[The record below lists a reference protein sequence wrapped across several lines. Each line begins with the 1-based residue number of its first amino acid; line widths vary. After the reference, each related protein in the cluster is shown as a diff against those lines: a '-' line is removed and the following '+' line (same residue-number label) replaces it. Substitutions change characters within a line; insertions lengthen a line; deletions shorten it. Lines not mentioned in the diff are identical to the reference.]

1 MTTVLSKFTLHN
13 FDEKKTDL
21 MIMRSGFHSHH
32 HETWV
37 LKKNRSHTNTLLI
50 KYREVFLK
58 NNLIGISFIE
68 LLILSSNTQME
79 WKRYLFKNYN

>member
-37 LKKNRSHTNTLLI
+37 LKKKKGLTLI
-50 KYREVFLK
+50 P
-58 NNLIGISFIE
+58 S
-68 LLILSSNTQME
+68 
-79 WKRYLFKNYN
+79 